1 MKFGRVLK
9 VTRRTVQFRFGWRR
23 YDFPAQEVGKVKEGD
38 LLNVRLDKLG
48 KPVSAKLSSKPH
60 VCKRWMLNSYTGG
73 GKFGVK
79 VTLECTECGF
89 YKEREATREEAKFL
103 RPSFGFK
110 QATSVHKVAHEYDR
124 RFKGL
129 SGYELIVKVERWA
142 KKYPDDVR
150 LVSVDDSHFAGSLL
164 VLIEHR
170 TKTQYMGTSAII
182 IPQCTG
188 EAPIQFF
195 LYPGHRRE
203 LMRALASIEKVA
215 VPVQAR
221 EKAAR
226 LRDQAQSKKLFSRG

>member
-1 MKFGRVLK
+1 MKFARVLK
-9 VTRRTVQFRFGWRR
+9 VTRRIVQFRFGWRH
-23 YDFPAQEVGKVKEGD
+23 YDLPAQEVGKVKEGD
-38 LLNVRLDKLG
+38 LLDVRLDKHG
-48 KPVSAKLSSKPH
+48 EPASAKLCSKPH
-60 VCKRWMLNSYTGG
+60 VCRRWRLNSYTGG

-110 QATSVHKVAHEYDR
+110 QAGSVHKVAHEYDR

-150 LVSVDDSHFAGSLL
+150 LVSVDDKHFAGSLL

-188 EAPIQFF
+188 EAPLQFF
-195 LYPGHRRE
+195 LYPEHRR
-203 LMRALASIEKVA
+203 ALLAALTSIEKA
-215 VPVQAR
+215 SLPILAR
-221 EKAAR
+221 EKADR
-226 LRDQAQSKKLFSRG
+226 LRSQAETKRLFHRG